1 MDGFCSNQVSD
12 CCDYKRHGY
21 SKAQACLKKI
31 LEIISSI
38 EEAPVRNPS
47 LKSQVGGF
55 SCGKKGFDIDLNL
68 SLVPGPFWESGE
80 YSTESLVENGDLS
93 ASNFVCKEEEE
104 EEEKTTEVC
113 SVITK
118 EEEEEEDVKTVACG
132 GEEEQERGSTDCLG
146 LLIAAAELISRTES
160 GSASG
165 DKQVM
170 MMSHDD
176 DEIIKNNKKNWRVDE
191 DQDTSAELVRAKR
204 DRRRRSQILPH
215 RYRDSVLL
223 QPWKRLKTAIIN
235 PRSRSGVRVK
245 DQQEQGKHFGEP
257 LSLALLRFR
266 KSRVLCFSL

>member
-68 SLVPGPFWESGE
+68 SLVPGPFWEPGE

-93 ASNFVCKEEEE
+93 A
-104 EEEKTTEVC
+104 T
-113 SVITK
+113 
-118 EEEEEEDVKTVACG
+118 
-132 GEEEQERGSTDCLG
+132 
-146 LLIAAAELISRTES
+146 AELISRTES

-235 PRSRSGVRVK
+235 PRSRVLVLVLLLTPPPPPMLLC
-245 DQQEQGKHFGEP
+245 FVVVGEVLQIRCESERP
-257 LSLALLRFR
+257 TRAREAFWRASLARFAAISQIEGPLFLSLNLTLHQID
-266 KSRVLCFSL
+266 LN